1 MSRVKPKVG
10 DEVFWEDDTGKLQK
24 GTVGGVDKSEVLLME
39 TYTWEKTSS
48 FINPNILKA
57 KLGNAKKVI
66 HDIGL
71 VNDRKKK
78 ARVEGSKESCEMV
91 RRKSLRFRSWT
102 LFSLYVDE

>member
-1 MSRVKPKVG
+1 MSKYKPKEG

-57 KLGNAKKVI
+57 KLENAKKVI
-66 HDIGL
+66 HDIEL
-71 VNDRKKK
+71 VNDRKRRQEWREAKK
-78 ARVEGSKESCEMV
+78 VVEWLE
-91 RRKSLRFRSWT
+91 RK
-102 LFSLYVDE
+102 V